1 MSIPQLLHIQLFGV
15 LRAERDGQPVAF
27 PRRKAEALL
36 AYLLLHPGPHPREQI
51 AALFWGD
58 GDGADARRALR
69 VTLSDLR
76 KALGEGALIGDR
88 DTLAL
93 NPAAVAEADVWRFTE
108 LLCRP
113 HAAATADLLAGLALY
128 HGDLLET
135 LYDEWVA
142 PLRQQFRAAWLAA
155 LLLLVERYR
164 AAGDYANAIAQA
176 RRLLQSEPAH
186 ETAHQHLIFCL
197 AAGGAPEAALQQVE
211 ACRQAL
217 RQHLDADLSAETQAL
232 AASIRRRRS
241 DVAGRLTNL
250 PRPLTSFI
258 GREAELE
265 QIETLLAQTRLL
277 TLTGPGGSGKT
288 RLAIQTADEAAH
300 NYPGGVWWVDLA
312 SLLEPELAAAV
323 IARTLGVR
331 ERGDEGLLAQIAA
344 QIGAQR
350 LLLALDNCEHL
361 QAVCAQTVEFLLG
374 HCPGLTVLATSREPL
389 DLPGEVVWETPALP
403 TPPDSGDLRTLRQN
417 ESLRLFAER
426 ARLTNGGFELDGR
439 NLAAVAAICRRLQGI
454 PLAIELAAAQMDRLT
469 PAEVQ
474 QRLQQTPDA
483 AAPSAAA
490 AVSSR
495 QATLHAA
502 MQWSFGL
509 LTPVH
514 QLLLRRLAIF
524 DGGCDLTVASV
535 VAGGYAEPQ
544 APLTVAAGPNG
555 LDPLPVTGEMVT
567 RQALENLARKGL
579 VQIQRLES
587 GTRFG
592 LLDTLADFLRAQ
604 CQGTDEWKRLAPAHA
619 CFYFERLQAGWPAMY
634 SEREPAVLDQIER
647 EMANLRRAWRW
658 QIEADDWQAPPQAIS
673 LQARFWLVRGHYAES
688 RLIIQALLAH
698 PALPSLHPARPE
710 LLNSLGLTEWQSGQ
724 TTLAGRYFEAALAA
738 FLALDLHQNAAMTS
752 INLGGLYVDE
762 EKFAPAQG
770 YLEQG
775 LAWARELGYER
786 ALAIGLNNLAL
797 LLTEQGQLAR
807 ARDLLA
813 ECLALRH
820 KLGDQRGLGIS
831 LNNLADVE
839 MAAGRFDAARQLYAE
854 SLDLRARLGDRRGA
868 LIPALNMVR
877 LLRQAGQW
885 QAAAGLL
892 GFADATLAQLGIRL
906 AADAQRER
914 EESAAAALAGLGP
927 AAFER
932 AHAVGRGLTLQTV
945 SAWLIEQ
952 QPSAPRRSPAAD

>member
-1 MSIPQLLHIQLFGV
+1 
-15 LRAERDGQPVAF
+15 
-27 PRRKAEALL
+27 
-36 AYLLLHPGPHPREQI
+36 
-51 AALFWGD
+51 
-58 GDGADARRALR
+58 
-69 VTLSDLR
+69 
-76 KALGEGALIGDR
+76 
-88 DTLAL
+88 
-93 NPAAVAEADVWRFTE
+93 
-108 LLCRP
+108 
-113 HAAATADLLAGLALY
+113 
-128 HGDLLET
+128 
-135 LYDEWVA
+135 
-142 PLRQQFRAAWLAA
+142 
-155 LLLLVERYR
+155 
-164 AAGDYANAIAQA
+164 
-176 RRLLQSEPAH
+176 
-186 ETAHQHLIFCL
+186 
-197 AAGGAPEAALQQVE
+197 
-211 ACRQAL
+211 
-217 RQHLDADLSAETQAL
+217 
-232 AASIRRRRS
+232 
-241 DVAGRLTNL
+241 
-250 PRPLTSFI
+250 
-258 GREAELE
+258 
-265 QIETLLAQTRLL
+265 
-277 TLTGPGGSGKT
+277 
-288 RLAIQTADEAAH
+288 
-300 NYPGGVWWVDLA
+300 
-312 SLLEPELAAAV
+312 
-323 IARTLGVR
+323 
-331 ERGDEGLLAQIAA
+331 
-344 QIGAQR
+344 
-350 LLLALDNCEHL
+350 
-361 QAVCAQTVEFLLG
+361 
-374 HCPGLTVLATSREPL
+374 
-389 DLPGEVVWETPALP
+389 
-403 TPPDSGDLRTLRQN
+403 
-417 ESLRLFAER
+417 
-426 ARLTNGGFELDGR
+426 
-439 NLAAVAAICRRLQGI
+439 
-454 PLAIELAAAQMDRLT
+454 
-469 PAEVQ
+469 
-474 QRLQQTPDA
+474 
-483 AAPSAAA
+483 
-490 AVSSR
+490 
-495 QATLHAA
+495 
-502 MQWSFGL
+502 
-509 LTPVH
+509 
-514 QLLLRRLAIF
+514 
-524 DGGCDLTVASV
+524 
-535 VAGGYAEPQ
+535 
-544 APLTVAAGPNG
+544 
-555 LDPLPVTGEMVT
+555 
-567 RQALENLARKGL
+567 
-579 VQIQRLES
+579 
-587 GTRFG
+587 
-592 LLDTLADFLRAQ
+592 
-604 CQGTDEWKRLAPAHA
+604 
-619 CFYFERLQAGWPAMY
+619 MY

-868 LIPALNMVR
+868 LIPALNIVR